1 MRSRSAARS
10 STRPGYPHLAP
21 PARLARDAQ
30 HATLCAMSPKTR
42 RLGVCS
48 WSLQPGSPGEL
59 AERVRAAGLGAVQ
72 LALDPLR
79 TGAWE
84 RAETE
89 RVLAAAGIEV
99 CSGMMGTV
107 GEDYTTLETIRVT
120 GGVRPDAHWEANRRA
135 ASDNAK
141 LARALGLDLIT
152 FHAGFLPDE
161 PGPERTKLV
170 ARLREVVDRFAE
182 HGVRAAFETG
192 QERAET
198 LLGFLEELD
207 RPTAG
212 VNFDPANMLLY
223 DMGEPVAALDALA
236 PWVRQIHVK
245 DARRTQEPGTWGT
258 EVPVGTGEVDWP
270 RFFEVVAARGLAVDL
285 LIEREAGGRRLED
298 IRTARALVERELA
311 ARRPA

>member
-1 MRSRSAARS
+1 
-10 STRPGYPHLAP
+10 
-21 PARLARDAQ
+21 
-30 HATLCAMSPKTR
+30 MSPKTR
-42 RLGVCS
+42 RIGVCS
-48 WSLQPGSPGEL
+48 WSLQPGAPAEL

-84 RAETE
+84 RAATE
-89 RVLAAAGIEV
+89 RALSSAGIEV
-99 CSGMMGTV
+99 RSGMMGTL
-107 GEDYTTLETIRVT
+107 GEDYSSLETIRIT

-135 ASDNAK
+135 ASANAQI
-141 LARALGLDLIT
+141 ARELGLDLIT

-198 LLGFLEELD
+198 LLAFLEELG

-212 VNFDPANMLLY
+212 VNFDPANMILY

-245 DARRTQEPGTWGT
+245 DARRTARKGTWGE
-258 EVPVGTGEVDWP
+258 EVPVGTGEVDWG
-270 RFFEVVAARGLAVDL
+270 RFFDVVAARGLAVDL
-285 LIEREAGGRRLED
+285 MIEREAGGRRLED
-298 IRTARALVERELA
+298 IRAAHALVERELA

>member
-1 MRSRSAARS
+1 MSA
-10 STRPGYPHLAP
+10 RP
-21 PARLARDAQ
+21 
-30 HATLCAMSPKTR
+30 TLGA
-42 RLGVCS
+42 CS
-48 WSLQPGSPGEL
+48 WSLQPRSPAEL
-59 AERVRAAGLGAVQ
+59 AERVRATGLGAVQ

-89 RVLAAAGIEV
+89 RVLRAAGIEL

-107 GEDYTTLETIRVT
+107 GEDYSTLETIRAT
-120 GGVRPDAHWEANRRA
+120 GGVRPDAHWEENRRA
-135 ASDNAK
+135 ASASAR
-141 LARALGLDLIT
+141 LARALGLDLVT

-198 LLGFLEELD
+198 LLAFLEELD

-223 DMGEPVAALDALA
+223 DMGEPVAALAALA

-245 DARRTQEPGTWGT
+245 DARRTREPGTWGE
-258 EVPVGTGEVDWP
+258 EVPVGAGEVDWG
-270 RFFEVVAARGLAVDL
+270 RFFDVVQERSLSVDL
-285 LIEREAGGRRLED
+285 LIEREAGADRLGD
-298 IRTARALVERELA
+298 IRTARRRVERELA
-311 ARRPA
+311 ARGLA